1 LRRANFHTQYTLEP
15 NTTKQNKTKQ
25 NKTKQNKNLIDISQ
39 GCPYG
44 AQNVRTSEVIVTAYP
59 LFLPCQHSWSIYDGY
74 VPKNTGCYL
83 REGRKKGEKEEGS
96 EEGRRRS
103 EEGIRETWKVGKN
116 RRK

>member
-15 NTTKQNKTKQ
+15 NT
-25 NKTKQNKNLIDISQ
+25 TKQNKNLIDISQ

-59 LFLPCQHSWSIYDGY
+59 LFLPCQHSGSIYDGY

-83 REGRKKGEKEEGS
+83 REGRKKGGKEEGS
-96 EEGRRRS
+96 EEGRRR
-103 EEGIRETWKVGKN
+103 
-116 RRK
+116 